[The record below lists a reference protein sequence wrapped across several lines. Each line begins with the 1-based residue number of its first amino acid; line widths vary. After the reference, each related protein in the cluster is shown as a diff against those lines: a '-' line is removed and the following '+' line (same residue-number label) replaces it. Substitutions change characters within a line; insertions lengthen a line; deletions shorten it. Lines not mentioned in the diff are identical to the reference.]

1 MPDNS
6 HTYHNIPRRHA
17 LLRLSSRTDNDYDED
32 SSRPHTNWL
41 MTERRTQILPTHV
54 QIHTHCWRDR
64 VRTCGELLGIPLDD
78 VPPDYGRFGVRR
90 GQIPAI
96 FVGTAAS
103 FAVLLACSRHIY
115 VETLQFLLRLAL
127 FDDSVSM
134 NSPRGT
140 TSRPLFLA
148 CWSPPCCCCC
158 VQEFHP
164 LAIQATRIPPEVARK
179 FRHTPTI
186 PRAQLTP
193 EPPGFQPTSRTPRS
207 KISQN
212 CRRGPPRTPR
222 AHGPSARPSVIRG
235 RVPT

>member
-41 MTERRTQILPTHV
+41 MTERSRTQILPTHTYTS
-54 QIHTHCWRDR
+54 THCWRAHDR

-115 VETLQFLLRLAL
+115 VELLQFLLRLAL

-158 VQEFHP
+158 C
-164 LAIQATRIPPEVARK
+164 AGIPPPCNPSNPNS
-179 FRHTPTI
+179 TGSGTQI
-186 PRAQLTP
+186 PSHP
-193 EPPGFQPTSRTPRS
+193 HNPPGTTHSGTTGIPTRPPRGS

-212 CRRGPPRTPR
+212 CRRGPPRPPR
-222 AHGPSARPSVIRG
+222 AH
-235 RVPT
+235 